1 MSFTSKSE
9 KLIKYFVKDFD
20 NYCEKKSKAT
30 QNRTDTILKM
40 IYQDIKLSDGFVN
53 ILNSRNLINFDI
65 REIKSLRELP
75 KTELMDSNFVGETI
89 REKIY
94 NTILGYMNLE
104 VSISNVTVKI
114 YIGIFKKSDFNK
126 LNKLKSK
133 LIEALK
139 MIKFCLN
146 YSRVST
152 IRSLNIYLYLTDED
166 KMLPDNHFEKIGPKH
181 CNSAVTFACAKDGK
195 VLVYREE
202 EWKKVLLHEL
212 FHALCL
218 DFSGMKYDKLRRD
231 VKSVFKVE
239 SDFEISESYSE
250 FWGTVLNCCFISY
263 KLLDNDNVEEY
274 LLYVEFCLQLER
286 IFSLFQMVKIL
297 HFMGLKYKNL
307 YADNGISKT
316 FRNVLYKEKTNVL
329 CYYVIKTILLLN
341 SDDFLRWCLIY
352 NNMILKFDKSDYN
365 LNSFFL
371 FFKQKYNNNYFLK
384 MVKKMELFFQRFK
397 YIYSKRNRDLIL
409 QTTRMTI
416 CEN

>member
-1 MSFTSKSE
+1 
-9 KLIKYFVKDFD
+9 
-20 NYCEKKSKAT
+20 
-30 QNRTDTILKM
+30 
-40 IYQDIKLSDGFVN
+40 
-53 ILNSRNLINFDI
+53 
-65 REIKSLRELP
+65 
-75 KTELMDSNFVGETI
+75 
-89 REKIY
+89 
-94 NTILGYMNLE
+94 
-104 VSISNVTVKI
+104 
-114 YIGIFKKSDFNK
+114 
-126 LNKLKSK
+126 
-133 LIEALK
+133 

-152 IRSLNIYLYLTDED
+152 MRSLNIYQDLTDED

-181 CNSAVTFACAKDGK
+181 CNSAVTFACAKDAK

-218 DFSGMKYDKLRRD
+218 DFSGIKYDKLRRD
-231 VKSVFKVE
+231 VKSVFDVE

-316 FRNVLYKEKTNVL
+316 FRNVLYKEKTNVF
-329 CYYVIKTILLLN
+329 VII
-341 SDDFLRWCLIY
+341 
-352 NNMILKFDKSDYN
+352 
-365 LNSFFL
+365 
-371 FFKQKYNNNYFLK
+371 
-384 MVKKMELFFQRFK
+384 
-397 YIYSKRNRDLIL
+397 
-409 QTTRMTI
+409 
-416 CEN
+416 